1 MGEILQNFT
10 GITVQGDYCASKN
23 PHRGNT
29 GRQKK
34 GQGMTRQREPAQGGS
49 IEELEAGREYAT
61 QNGFYKIIA
70 LDGGTVRFEVMDRH
84 RASAGGVFVMAAEAF
99 RKMIQDS
106 N

>member
-1 MGEILQNFT
+1 M
-10 GITVQGDYCASKN
+10 D
-23 PHRGNT
+23 
-29 GRQKK
+29 
-34 GQGMTRQREPAQGGS
+34 RQREPAQGGS
-49 IEELEAGREYAT
+49 IGELEAGREYAT
-61 QNGFYKIIA
+61 QNGFYKIIT